1 MATAVYAPL
10 KAPDHPVPSGERAMA
25 RLLIEALDR
34 AGAAPRLACRLRS
47 YDRGDPARQR
57 RLDALAARAAPLLA
71 TRLARSGADL
81 WFTYHCHHKA
91 PDGLGPRVAA
101 ALDLPYV
108 VAEASIAPKRAQG
121 PWAEGF
127 AQAQRAIRA
136 ADLVLAMSA
145 VDEAGLLPEVEP
157 PARLLR
163 LAPFTAVPAAVP
175 AAAPADPPRF
185 VTVAMMRHGA
195 KRRSYAVLATALARL
210 KDRPWTLEVIGDGP
224 ARDEIAGELHRAAGE
239 RVRFLGR
246 IDDRAA
252 RDAVV
257 AGATALLWPA
267 VEEAYGMALLEA
279 QAVGVPVVAGDGH
292 GVPDVVA
299 DGTGGLLAPVGDA
312 AAFAE
317 RVATLLRAPDL
328 AAQMGA
334 AARRRV
340 EARHSIAAAAAT
352 LADALAFARNVH
364 AARRR

>member
-1 MATAVYAPL
+1 MATAFYAPL

-25 RLLIEALDR
+25 RLLLQALER

-57 RLDALAARAAPLLA
+57 RLDAVAARAAPLLA
-71 TRLARSGADL
+71 RRLAGAVDL

-108 VAEASIAPKRAQG
+108 VAEASIAAKRARG

-127 AQAQRAIRA
+127 AQARRAIGA
-136 ADLVLAMSA
+136 ADVVLAMSA
-145 VDEAGLLPEVEP
+145 VDAAGLAAVVAP

-163 LAPFTAVPAAVP
+163 LSPFTPVPAAPP

-195 KRRSYAVLATALARL
+195 KRRSYGVLAAALARL
-210 KDRPWTLEVIGDGP
+210 LDRPWTLEVIGDGP
-224 ARDEIAGELHRAAGE
+224 ARGEIEAELRRAAGE

-252 RDAVV
+252 RDAVL
-257 AGATALLWPA
+257 AGATAMLWPA
-267 VEEAYGMALLEA
+267 VDEAYGMALLEA

-299 DGTGGLLAPVGDA
+299 DGTSGLLAPVGDA
-312 AAFAE
+312 AAFAQ
-317 RVATLLRAPDL
+317 RVDALLDAP
-328 AAQMGA
+328 ARTAVMGRG
-334 AARRRV
+334 ARRRV
-340 EARHSIAAAAAT
+340 EAHHSVAAAAAT
-352 LADALAFARNVH
+352 LRDALAL
-364 AARRR
+364 ARRVQAERRR